1 MKYLGNLAEQNI
13 ETNDW
18 QKAYCYTSEQKRE
31 VILYYGFVQN
41 CFVLK
46 QIAICSGMTEEYSMY
61 WVFTYDDYVN
71 NNFNTF
77 KETCLS
83 IAEQEIL
90 PRIQFC
96 IENNLPISTNLGQKS
111 QPCSD

>member
-1 MKYLGNLAEQNI
+1 MKYLGNIAGQNI
-13 ETNDW
+13 IANDW
-18 QKAYCYTSEQKRE
+18 KTAYCYTSEQDRE
-31 VILYYGFVQN
+31 VILYYDFVQN

-46 QIAICSGMTEEYSMY
+46 QIAICSEMTIGYSMY
-61 WVFTYDDYVN
+61 WVFTYDDYIN
-71 NNFNTF
+71 NDFDTF

-90 PRIQFC
+90 PHIRFC
-96 IENNLPISTNLGQKS
+96 IENDLPISTDLEEKS